1 MELVTER
8 MRSSFL
14 VLRDLVLCA
23 GPLVGAIGGGGVGFL
38 VWLCVHA
45 AKVSSLLS
53 LSLCHSY
60 LLG

>member
-1 MELVTER
+1 MDLVTER

-60 LLG
+60 LLC